1 VLPPSLFIG
10 RKIEYEH
17 ENEERD
23 RNHGGSAH
31 VYRAKYQG
39 RDVAVKHAFRDTPG
53 MLKVRHWCF
62 VDFGVI
68 TSKYS

>member
-53 MLKVRHWCF
+53 MLKVRNSCF
-62 VDFGVI
+62 ANVEVI
-68 TSKYS
+68 TCKDS